1 MILCDPSAERAILS
15 GILKYGEDAYLD
27 IADIIQE
34 SSFTIDSNQIIFKC
48 LKNIC
53 EKESKPN
60 IDIASVYSSAQ
71 ELNLSHILSKKE
83 ETQHLKAIFDFP
95 VHLEN
100 IRKFASKIKKL
111 EIARLLH
118 KEMDDVQEKLLDV
131 TGSESISTIL
141 GIAEE
146 KIFNFTK
153 KKKIVRPFLSK
164 ITQDAKIVDS
174 INSKSSLK
182 YLKKMKFD
190 LGLLAGVGILS
201 NETLK
206 TFKKFCLNAHPA
218 PLPECRGGGALINT
232 LAQNLVPAASVHIV
246 REGIDA
252 GEILQVAP
260 LKLNKKDCFNSIESR
275 LAIHCAENLSN
286 VVKKIISG
294 KKYKAKKNSGK
305 LHQWKDCTVDKQRTA
320 LFNLKKLLKKI

>member
-1 MILCDPSAERAILS
+1 MNNRSLKICVLGSVNDLYTQVIVYFLRKNNIKFNLIL
-15 GILKYGEDAYLD
+15 
-27 IADIIQE
+27 
-34 SSFTIDSNQIIFKC
+34 
-48 LKNIC
+48 
-53 EKESKPN
+53 EKK
-60 IDIASVYSSAQ
+60 SSALMSTKSKRKILQ
-71 ELNLSHILSKKE
+71 IKFSKIIKPLYHGRYKALSKKSLF
-83 ETQHLKAIFDFP
+83 TY
-95 VHLEN
+95 
-100 IRKFASKIKKL
+100 
-111 EIARLLH
+111 
-118 KEMDDVQEKLLDV
+118 
-131 TGSESISTIL
+131 SEFFK
-141 GIAEE
+141 E

-153 KKKIVRPFLSK
+153 KKKIVRPFISS

-174 INSKSSLK
+174 INSKSSLR

-246 REGIDA
+246 REEIDA

-260 LKLNKKDCFNSIESR
+260 LKLNKNDCFNSIESR
-275 LAIHCAENLSN
+275 LPIHCAENLSN